1 MMSSYKM
8 EMRPPREYKKR
19 EMISFKAPLLIMA
32 SEKDI
37 CEKRVMEICSSDHK
51 DPLAIRRVIDLSHS
65 L

>member
-1 MMSSYKM
+1 MA
-8 EMRPPREYKKR
+8 EREVLFLSVKCH
-19 EMISFKAPLLIMA
+19 MIDILEMA

>member
-1 MMSSYKM
+1 
-8 EMRPPREYKKR
+8 
-19 EMISFKAPLLIMA
+19 MIDILEMA

-37 CEKRVMEICSSDHK
+37 CGKRVMEICSSDHK